1 MFMGEFEHSIDNKGR
16 LIIPAKFRNQVG
28 STCVVTRGMDH
39 SLSVYTM
46 EEWDKVKQ
54 RLAQLPSTK
63 GNARKFVRFIF
74 SAATECEF
82 DKQGRINIPQN
93 LLTHAEIDRKCAIIG
108 VSSHFEIWD
117 ADNWSTYQADAAED
131 FDDIAE
137 EIGDLN
143 F

>member
-1 MFMGEFEHSIDNKGR
+1 
-16 LIIPAKFRNQVG
+16 
-28 STCVVTRGMDH
+28 
-39 SLSVYTM
+39 M

-82 DKQGRINIPQN
+82 DKQGRINIPKN
-93 LLTHAEIDRKCAIIG
+93 LLTHAEIDKKCAIIG

-117 ADNWSTYQADAAED
+117 ADNWASYQAEAAED

>member
-93 LLTHAEIDRKCAIIG
+93 LLTHAEIDKKCAIIG
-108 VSSHFEIWD
+108 VSSHLEIWD